1 MSPQIVFKQSTRASE
16 RKLNF
21 ESVNQHTLSSLST
34 SNRRWL
40 DQSALHGVFCIA
52 NAARF
57 HLRWTAACRLL
68 DARLC
73 AAAVAAV
80 VVLYCG
86 ALTWVTDGACYASD
100 LHRLRIVVTEASRI
114 SLFSVSDLKSLCVIT
129 SENVCNAFGLSSSAG
144 WRKRTRSTDQFSKPP
159 FSNQPSP
166 APWSTFPPVFPRY
179 VSFFPPSSHQCISLP
194 MWCLHVAM
202 HLRAVWGIALW
213 AGIWQRLIRERMS
226 CAIPSELIYFFFPP
240 IVLGKHWQ
248 VFFFPFSWRTLH
260 KVVL

>member
-1 MSPQIVFKQSTRASE
+1 MLPQIVFKQSTRASE

-86 ALTWVTDGACYASD
+86 ALTRVTDGACYASD
-100 LHRLRIVVTEASRI
+100 LHRLRIVVTEASRF
-114 SLFSVSDLKSLCVIT
+114 SLFSVSDLKGLCVIT
-129 SENVCNAFGLSSSAG
+129 SGNVCNAFSLSSSEG
-144 WRKRTRSTDQFSKPP
+144 KEPGLQISSQSPRSPINPP
-159 FSNQPSP
+159 PHRDPLFLLCSLAMSLFFLPLPTNVSPSQCDVFMLRC
-166 APWSTFPPVFPRY
+166 TFGP
-179 VSFFPPSSHQCISLP
+179 C
-194 MWCLHVAM
+194 
-202 HLRAVWGIALW
+202 G
-213 AGIWQRLIRERMS
+213 G
-226 CAIPSELIYFFFPP
+226 
-240 IVLGKHWQ
+240 
-248 VFFFPFSWRTLH
+248 
-260 KVVL
+260 